1 MIENQAKKQTEM
13 WRDDIHPDEIPTT
26 DNVVVYA
33 EDILAVSGQHSLAV
47 RHVADVNGRGFQ
59 AVIFY
64 NRDIIKSSDIYRAED
79 KLSFIYAASRGRWLF
94 RKTLERIKDSLKK
107 NDEEHEILKKPI
119 RRAKTNH
126 GNKRKTNRRK

>member
-1 MIENQAKKQTEM
+1 MIQNQAKKQTEM
-13 WRDDIHPDEIPTT
+13 WRDDIHPDEIPTIG
-26 DNVVVYA
+26 NVVVYA
-33 EDILAVSGQHSLAV
+33 EDVLALSGQHSLAV

-59 AVIFY
+59 AVIFNGY
-64 NRDIIKSSDIYRAED
+64 DIIKSSDIYRAED

-107 NDEEHEILKKPI
+107 NNEEKELKKPI
-119 RRAKTNH
+119 SRAKTNR